1 MENYSIH
8 LPSYSI
14 GDKVY
19 NKIPEICETY
29 GKKIIAIG
37 GHKAINA
44 AREKIEKAIL
54 NLEAFPYSGHIPR
67 YAILK
72 RQGYRVLIVERH
84 LIFYKVNDNEKL
96 VMIYAVIDGRREY
109 INLI

>member
-1 MENYSIH
+1 MKYKIARTDKANDQLFDIIQYIADDS
-8 LPSYSI
+8 
-14 GDKVY
+14 GDVQ
-19 NKIPEICETY
+19 
-29 GKKIIAIG
+29 IALDYL
-37 GHKAINA
+37 
-44 AREKIEKAIL
+44 EKIEKAIL

-67 YAILK
+67 YTILK